1 MTVIARTIPDLV
13 KALQRQGFFLVADL
27 PPKTHVEIQR
37 GMIVVRLP

>member
-13 KALQRQGFFLVADL
+13 KALQRQGFFLVSDL
-27 PPKTHVEIQR
+27 PPIHPELRR

>member
-13 KALQRQGFFLVADL
+13 KALHRQGFFLVSDL
-27 PPKTHVEIQR
+27 PPIRPQLRR